1 MGRLKNESLQKW
13 VTYKIGYL
21 ADSGNKSLRNELL
34 WLSSHFEN
42 KLIQNRS
49 LRKRSHLKISHF
61 KNKVLI
67 CTFSQEYSRKFWA
80 RILISCQILEL
91 CSIWISKKEGWRL
104 GRCEKVKCFIKATQN
119 STIDVVEHGRCEKFT
134 WKKTSRR
141 ATPKITPF
149 APLCTLPNYTY

>member
-1 MGRLKNESLQKW
+1 MIAFEIRNFKIGHFENGQLRKYITMKMGRLKNESLQKW

-67 CTFSQEYSRKFWA
+67 CTFSQEYSRKF
-80 RILISCQILEL
+80 
-91 CSIWISKKEGWRL
+91 
-104 GRCEKVKCFIKATQN
+104 
-119 STIDVVEHGRCEKFT
+119 
-134 WKKTSRR
+134 
-141 ATPKITPF
+141 
-149 APLCTLPNYTY
+149 